1 MFEMFTTKTSYEPCR
16 SSAYSEDLRW
26 RVVWQREALGYRY
39 SKIASN
45 LGIDKST
52 VSRTLQ
58 LFYTTGLVTKRTYNL
73 SDTNRLLTTPVK
85 LMILNLVISKP
96 GIYLREIQKEV
107 EEFFMFNISIA
118 TICKFLYRSG
128 FTRQRLRTVAI
139 LF

>member
-1 MFEMFTTKTSYEPCR
+1 M
-16 SSAYSEDLRW
+16 
-26 RVVWQREALGYRY
+26 WQREALGYRY